1 MQNII
6 AIDIGNTNTKI
17 LINTEELRV
26 ISNQAIIEDNFN
38 NLSLNLPQITGEVKL
53 GICSV
58 VNSSISTKIVQKLV
72 KIIAIEKPKIYLLQT
87 HEILALALPSQYQ
100 NLKHLGCDRALK
112 IYYLTQLNKFSS
124 SLCFGCGT
132 AFSIEV
138 VVNGK
143 FVDSIITTGL
153 TLQLNSLN
161 AKITNLP
168 IVIGNEIPNILTQQ
182 EFYTTQYS
190 IAYGTINT
198 FCSLI
203 DMLAKKWK
211 VTTIVGSGGYADL
224 ISKYLLANYQLN
236 SLTHTSLETQVI
248 QEIIANNH
256 LKV

>member
-17 LINTEELRV
+17 LINT
-26 ISNQAIIEDNFN
+26 QALQIIANHKLIEDNFTQP
-38 NLSLNLPQITGEVKL
+38 LNLTQIIGEAKL
-53 GICSV
+53 GVCSV
-58 VNSSISTKIVQKLV
+58 VNSSISAQIVQKLV
-72 KIIAIEKPKIYLLQT
+72 QIMAIENPKIFLLQT
-87 HEILALALPSQYQ
+87 YEILAQSLPSQYKS
-100 NLKHLGCDRALK
+100 LKHLGCDRALK
-112 IYYLTQLNKFSS
+112 IYYLTQLNKSS
-124 SLCFGCGT
+124 SHLCFGCGT

-143 FVDSIITTGL
+143 LVDGMITPGL

-168 IVIGNEIPNILTQQ
+168 IVTSNEISNILTQQ

-190 IAYGTINT
+190 IAYGAINT

-203 DMLAKKWK
+203 DMLAKKWQ

-236 SLTHTSLETQVI
+236 SLTHASLETQVI
-248 QEIIANNH
+248 QEIITNNH
-256 LKV
+256 LKA